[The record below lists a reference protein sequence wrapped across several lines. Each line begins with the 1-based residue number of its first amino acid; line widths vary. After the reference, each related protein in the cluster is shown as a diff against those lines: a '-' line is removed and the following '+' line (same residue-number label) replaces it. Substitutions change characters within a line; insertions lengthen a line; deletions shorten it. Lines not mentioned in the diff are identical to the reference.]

1 MLGVV
6 VAEKRWMIV
15 VGLSRCR
22 RWRWQPAR
30 HLVQEAPNPRQSTDD
45 ACPRQSGLKPAARIA
60 RTALQQHLCSGHVAK
75 GIPQPL
81 AAPGKVMVHQQ
92 AAVVAAADQEGDD
105 VFAPR
110 LDVGCDLPMG
120 RQAPNRIP
128 RADGDDAGG
137 AAQAQGLIKMRKAQ
151 LQLAPEAAHAHH
163 TPGLVGREQV
173 RQLLQRW
180 QVLAVLVEHADGH
193 KHSGALPVGC

>member
-1 MLGVV
+1 
-6 VAEKRWMIV
+6 MIF
-15 VGLSRCR
+15 VGLSRCG

-30 HLVQEAPNPRQSTDD
+30 HLVQGAPNPRQGTDQ
-45 ACPRQSGLKPAARIA
+45 AHRPKPGLKPAARIA
-60 RTALQQHLCSGHVAK
+60 RTALQQHLCSGPVAQ
-75 GIPQPL
+75 GLQQPL
-81 AAPGKVMVHQQ
+81 AAPGQVVVHQQ
-92 AAVVAAADQEGDD
+92 AAVVAAAGQEGDV

-110 LDVGCDLPMG
+110 LDMGRDLPMG

-137 AAQAQGLIKMRKAQ
+137 AAQAHGVIKAGQAHPHLALI
-151 LQLAPEAAHAHH
+151 AAHAHH
-163 TPGLVGREQV
+163 RPGLVGGEQV

-180 QVLAVLVEHADGH
+180 QVLAVLVAHADGQ